1 MASQTLGSNELAA
14 CSSEVPSSAKDR
26 AIRPN
31 IDKRPQTITT
41 NRRIEIIDP

>member
-1 MASQTLGSNELAA
+1 MASQALGSNEFAA
-14 CSSEVPSSAKDR
+14 CSSEAPSSAKVPV
-26 AIRPN
+26 IRSN